1 MHDHNWCDRER
12 FVAFIKKL
20 TMNSGARSP
29 GCALWGLMKKAHIL
43 VGAALAA
50 LVAVPVLAAPPIAGL
65 DGMREWNLIVLG
77 NLESSSEVEGRTFV
91 GGDLTGNSSNYQI
104 KAPAPS
110 PTGQPGLTVV
120 GNVVGGTKNLNNGSG
135 AIVGGNV
142 SSGFNLNGA
151 AQTVKVGGTISNTNV
166 NQNTVQSGL
175 AASTPD
181 FSANLNQQKTLLAS
195 SLTDLSHTLTKM
207 DPNSTVAISGN
218 RATFNAAPDKT
229 GVAIFNITSDQLNSI
244 GEIDFK
250 LNGADTAIVNVSG
263 KNILLNDN
271 FLGGT
276 NNLGEHVIWNFSE
289 ADTLNLT
296 TAWGGSVLAPGAA
309 ATTGNYI
316 QGSAVF
322 GSLTQNGEMH
332 VGTYKGGYTPPLS
345 PPSGGS
351 SGGSTPVP
359 VNGAWGLFILGLA
372 GLLLGR
378 RIGRNRRAQTA

>member
-1 MHDHNWCDRER
+1 MRR
-12 FVAFIKKL
+12 
-20 TMNSGARSP
+20 
-29 GCALWGLMKKAHIL
+29 MKKIHL
-43 VGAALAA
+43 LLGAALTAA
-50 LVAVPVLAAPPIAGL
+50 ISIPVLAAPPVVGL
-65 DGMREWNLIVLG
+65 DSMREWNLIVLG
-77 NLESSSEVEGRTFV
+77 DLQSSSEVEGRTFV

-104 KAPAPS
+104 KTPTPS

-120 GNVVGGTKNLNNGSG
+120 GNVVGGAKNLNNGSG

-151 AQTVKVGGTISNTNV
+151 AQTVQVGGTISNTNV

-175 AASTPD
+175 AASSPD
-181 FSANLNQQKTLLAS
+181 FLGSLNQQKTVLTS
-195 SLTDLSHTLTKM
+195 SLTDLSHTLSTL
-207 DPNSTVAISGN
+207 DSNSAVAISGN
-218 RATFNAAPDKT
+218 RATFNAAPNAE
-229 GVAIFNITSDQLNSI
+229 GVAVFNITADQLNSI

-263 KNILLNDN
+263 KSILLNDN

-276 NNLGEHVIWNFSE
+276 NNLGEHVIWNFAE
-289 ADTLNLT
+289 ADSLNLT
-296 TAWGGSVLAPGAA
+296 TAWGGSVLAPRAA

-322 GSLTQNGEMH
+322 GSLVQNGEMH
-332 VGTYKGGYTPPLS
+332 IGTYTGGYTPPS
-345 PPSGGS
+345 GPPTGGGS

-359 VNGAWGLFILGLA
+359 INGAWGLFALGLA

-378 RIGRNRRAQTA
+378 RIGRDKLVKA